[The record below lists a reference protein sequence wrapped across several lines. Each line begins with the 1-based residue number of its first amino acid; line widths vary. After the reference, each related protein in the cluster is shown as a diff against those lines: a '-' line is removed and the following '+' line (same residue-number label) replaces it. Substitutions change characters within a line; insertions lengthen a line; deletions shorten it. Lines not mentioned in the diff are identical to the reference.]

1 MIHVNGAEVAEMCEI
16 VERHL
21 DGMEDTISRFH
32 GRVET
37 LQSQWSGQ
45 AQEAF
50 NEAAVQLQAALVVM
64 SHLARGL
71 TAEAESHVSVIGM
84 NDRRRVSV
92 WRR

>member
-1 MIHVNGAEVAEMCEI
+1 MIHVNGSEVTEMCAI

-21 DGMEDTISRFH
+21 DGIEHAVGRFH

-50 NEAAVQLQAALVVM
+50 NEAAVQLQVALVSM
-64 SHLARGL
+64 SQLGQAPGRGV
-71 TAEAESHVSVIGM
+71 AVGDPSGVG
-84 NDRRRVSV
+84 
-92 WRR
+92 